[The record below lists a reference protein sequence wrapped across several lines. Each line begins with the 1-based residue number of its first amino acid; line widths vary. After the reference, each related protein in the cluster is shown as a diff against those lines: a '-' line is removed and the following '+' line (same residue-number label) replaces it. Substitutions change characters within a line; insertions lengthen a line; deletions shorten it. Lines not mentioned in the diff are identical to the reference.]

1 MWTTFDGS
9 SAYDVDSTG
18 SVTFHVGQP
27 AEGELGTPRPYSV
40 GRDDGLSA
48 LLLVCFV
55 SLIVVMATTRRIASR
70 QLKEFFFP
78 SAADD
83 HGGQQHA
90 MPLLLFLATIN
101 CVMMGVC
108 SFIYADS
115 HVAGLF
121 TVSSSL
127 TVTAIFFGLFV
138 VYFALKWLVYNIVN
152 GILFGGKKSLQ
163 WQQAYLFL
171 VAMEGVL
178 MLPLVLMVVFLGLSV
193 EKAFYYFIFVL
204 ILNKTLAFYKSRSI
218 FFRQKILF
226 LQNILYFCALEVM
239 PLFAFGGIWLLLTQY
254 LKVNY

>member
-18 SVTFHVGQP
+18 SVTFHVEQP

-48 LLLVCFV
+48 LLLVCFM
-55 SLIVVMATTRRIASR
+55 SLVVVMASTRRIASR
-70 QLKEFFFP
+70 QAKEFFFP
-78 SAADD
+78 SAVNDYGN
-83 HGGQQHA
+83 HQHA
-90 MPLLLFLATIN
+90 TPLLLFLAAMN

-108 SFIYADS
+108 SFIYAYS
-115 HVAGLF
+115 RVEGLF
-121 TVSSSL
+121 TVNSAL
-127 TVTAIFFGLFV
+127 AITAIFFGVFA
-138 VYFALKWLVYNIVN
+138 VYFTLKWLLYRIVN

-171 VAMEGVL
+171 TAMEGVL

-204 ILNKTLAFYKSRSI
+204 ILNKTLAFYKSRVI

-226 LQNILYFCALEVM
+226 LQNILYFCALEMM
-239 PLFAFGGIWLLLTQY
+239 PLFAFGGIWLLLTHF